1 MEKHGGNRGK
11 VIKQTLKS
19 YENHQLVFQK
29 YDVPINYFK
38 KVLMTIFW
46 GDIAGIWGGVRNYY
60 MKLSNQK
67 VFGTTID

>member
-29 YDVPINYFK
+29 YDVSINYFK
-38 KVLMTIFW
+38 KVLMTIFF
-46 GDIAGIWGGVRNYY
+46 GDIAGILGG
-60 MKLSNQK
+60 
-67 VFGTTID
+67 G